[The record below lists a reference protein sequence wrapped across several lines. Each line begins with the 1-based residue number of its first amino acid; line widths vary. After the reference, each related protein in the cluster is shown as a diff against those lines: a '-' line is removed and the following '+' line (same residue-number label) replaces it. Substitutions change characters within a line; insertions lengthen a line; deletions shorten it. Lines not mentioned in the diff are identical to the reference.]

1 MQVFS
6 PKDSCRLLLPLVP
19 RGRSSSGHAHG
30 VLPPK
35 RSKKEG
41 KRLRADEQFPG
52 WGKEEA
58 EATGLG
64 GAAVTSATLWPVVRA
79 LPRVCSAPSV
89 TPRPAAAFPTHLSS
103 PLLQSLV
110 GWCDQQEERL
120 GTLAGCAWRLST
132 QLRPEQG
139 P

>member
-19 RGRSSSGHAHG
+19 RGRSSSGRAHG

-64 GAAVTSATLWPVVRA
+64 GAAVTSATLVACGQSPATCLLSAVSDPQA
-79 LPRVCSAPSV
+79 CCSLSYPSL
-89 TPRPAAAFPTHLSS
+89 LSS
-103 PLLQSLV
+103 VAVSCRLV
-110 GWCDQQEERL
+110 RSAGGKAGNTGWLCVEAEHPAE
-120 GTLAGCAWRLST
+120 T
-132 QLRPEQG
+132 
-139 P
+139 